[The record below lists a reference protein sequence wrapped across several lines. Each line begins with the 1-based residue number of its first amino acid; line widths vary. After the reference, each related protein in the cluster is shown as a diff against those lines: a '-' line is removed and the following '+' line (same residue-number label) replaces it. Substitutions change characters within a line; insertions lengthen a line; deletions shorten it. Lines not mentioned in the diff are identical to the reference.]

1 MSGKRLLIS
10 LGALGIISAIAYLS
24 RKKTTLSGNEKAKEL
39 SESANNVKKAYIK
52 LMENVEKLTNELPS
66 SQQTIDEIST
76 LVSEYQF
83 KIQNN
88 LDNISQIQAKNMK

>member
-1 MSGKRLLIS
+1 
-10 LGALGIISAIAYLS
+10 
-24 RKKTTLSGNEKAKEL
+24 
-39 SESANNVKKAYIK
+39 
-52 LMENVEKLTNELPS
+52 MENVEKLTNELPS